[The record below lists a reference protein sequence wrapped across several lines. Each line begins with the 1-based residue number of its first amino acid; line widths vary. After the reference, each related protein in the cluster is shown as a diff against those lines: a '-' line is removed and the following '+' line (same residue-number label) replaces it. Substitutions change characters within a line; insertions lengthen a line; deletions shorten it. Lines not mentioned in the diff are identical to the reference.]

1 MFKKGIKAIA
11 EMGVSLL
18 GPYLTECLQNSQG
31 IYFGKQLHQYYKR
44 HLGRKI
50 FFSFCTNKKKEKNC
64 EELFFGVAKYDIK
77 NSYSFFMNFPRCINL
92 KSSKD

>member
-31 IYFGKQLHQYYKR
+31 IYFSKQLHQYYK
-44 HLGRKI
+44 I
-50 FFSFCTNKKKEKNC
+50 AKNYF
-64 EELFFGVAKYDIK
+64 LVWQ
-77 NSYSFFMNFPRCINL
+77 NMSL
-92 KSSKD
+92 KSHIPSL